1 MSRSRDKSQESASAP
16 PPRAWHCLAP
26 EAVLQSLATSLTQGL
41 SAEEAARR
49 LASSGRN
56 VLQEAPP
63 RPAWRMLLD
72 QFRDFMILMLLAAAV
87 VSGAIGEIVDS
98 IAIVAILVVN
108 ACIGFVQEYRATQAM
123 QALRRLAAAHAKVL
137 RGGVLAEIDAAE
149 LVAGDVVA
157 LEAGDLI
164 PADVRLVEIA
174 AFEVDES
181 VLTGESVPVAKQADA
196 LADPALGV
204 ADRINLAYKGTVA
217 TRGRARALVYATGM
231 ATELGRIA
239 TLLRQDEGT
248 RTPLQRRLA
257 VLGTRLAYVALMI
270 CALVFVFGAL
280 RGESL
285 LLMFMTAVSLA
296 VAAVPEALPAVVTV
310 ALALGAAKMVRNQ
323 ALIRRLPAVE
333 TLGSVSYI
341 CSDKTGTLTQNRM
354 QAEMLY
360 LAGAAGLAPVAKRAP
375 PDSAAAGASQEW
387 LLRAAALNNDASGG
401 TPESIRGD
409 PTEVALLA
417 AAQAAGLSKVL
428 LEREYPR
435 VAELPFDSARKMM
448 TTVHRLGAEH
458 IALVKGAPERVL
470 EHCVRLHGTDRPFGR
485 AEALQLAEGMAADG
499 LRVIAFACRR
509 LARLPAVQAI
519 ETIESELEFL
529 GLFGLIDPARPEA
542 EEAVRLCQ
550 DAGIAVVMITG
561 DHPATAAHIAL
572 QLGIAPAGAR
582 VVTGGELA
590 RMSEAQLA
598 ACVREVRI
606 YARVD
611 PEQKIRI
618 VTALQQHGECVA
630 MTGDGV
636 NDAPALRRAEIGVA
650 MGRVGTD
657 VAREAS
663 DMVLLDDN
671 FATIVRAVREGR
683 RIYDNIRRFVLF
695 VLAGNTGEIL
705 AIAAAPLFGL
715 PIPLLPIHLLWVN
728 LVTDGLPG
736 LALAAERADSD
747 LMRQAPRPR
756 DESMFARGLWQHILW
771 VGLLIGGMTLA
782 VQAWAWHGGSPRWQT
797 MAFCVLTFAQMG
809 LALAVRSE
817 RRSLASLGL
826 FSNPALLAAVGLT
839 VALQFTVV
847 YLPLANAVFKT
858 EPLTALEMLL
868 CAAGGLTVLL
878 AEELKKWLTR
888 SA

>member
-1 MSRSRDKSQESASAP
+1 MVP
-16 PPRAWHCLAP
+16 PAAARAWHCISP
-26 EAVLQSLATSLTQGL
+26 EAAAQALGSGLAGGL
-41 SAEEAARR
+41 SEQEAARR
-49 LASSGRN
+49 LAADGPNLLR
-56 VLQEAPP
+56 EAPP

-72 QFRDFMILMLLAAAV
+72 QFRDFMILMLLAAAL
-87 VSGAIGEIVDS
+87 VSGAIGEVVDS
-98 IAIVAILVVN
+98 LAIVAILIVN
-108 ACIGFVQEYRATQAM
+108 ACIGFVQEFRAAKAM
-123 QALRRLAAAHAKVL
+123 QALKRLAAARARVL
-137 RGGVLAEIDAAE
+137 RGGVIVEIDAAG
-149 LVAGDVVA
+149 LVAGDLVL
-157 LEAGDLI
+157 LETGDLV
-164 PADVRLVEIA
+164 PADLRLVETA
-174 AFEVDES
+174 AFEVDEA
-181 VLTGESVPVAKQADA
+181 VLTGESVPVAKQVDA

-217 TRGRARALVYATGM
+217 TRGRAHALVYATGM

-239 TLLRQDEGT
+239 TLLRQDEGM
-248 RTPLQRRLA
+248 RTPLQRRLSA
-257 VLGTRLAYVALMI
+257 LGTRLAYAALTV
-270 CALVFVFGAL
+270 CALVFVAGAL

-354 QAEMLY
+354 HAESLY
-360 LAGAAGLAPVAKRAP
+360 LAGAGAAV
-375 PDSAAAGASQEW
+375 AAATREAAW
-387 LLRAAALNNDASGG
+387 LMRAAALNNDASGAA
-401 TPESIRGD
+401 PEAMRGD

-417 AAQAAGLSKVL
+417 AALAAGHGKAQ

-448 TTVHRLGAEH
+448 STVHRQGTQF

-470 EHCVRLHGTDRPFGR
+470 EQCVRMHGTDAPFER
-485 AEALQLAEGMAADG
+485 SAALQFAADMAAG
-499 LRVIAFACRR
+499 GMRVIAFACRR
-509 LARLPAVQAI
+509 FERMPDVRACAAF
-519 ETIESELEFL
+519 ESELEFL
-529 GLFGLIDPARPEA
+529 GLFGLIDPPRPEA
-542 EEAVRLCQ
+542 VEAVRTCQ
-550 DAGIAVVMITG
+550 SAGIAVVMITG
-561 DHPATAAHIAL
+561 DHPATAANIAR
-572 QLGIAPAGAR
+572 QLGIAADGAR
-582 VVTGGELA
+582 VISGAELA
-590 RMSEAQLA
+590 RMSEADLA
-598 ACVREVRI
+598 SCVGELRV

-618 VTALQQHGECVA
+618 VTALQARGACVA

-636 NDAPALRRAEIGVA
+636 NDAPALRRADIGVA
-650 MGRVGTD
+650 MGRAGTD

-683 RIYDNIRRFVLF
+683 RIYDNIRRFVFF

-736 LALAAERADSD
+736 LALAAERAESD

-756 DESMFARGLWQHILW
+756 DESMFAHGLWQRILW
-771 VGLLIGGMTLA
+771 VGLLIGALTLA
-782 VQAWAWHGGSPRWQT
+782 VQGWAWQSRLPHWQT

-817 RRSLASLGL
+817 RRSLASIGL
-826 FSNPALLAAVGLT
+826 FSNPALLGAVALT
-839 VALQFTVV
+839 VALQFLVV
-847 YLPLANAVFKT
+847 YLPAANAVFRT
-858 EPLTALEMLL
+858 APLSAPQMLL
-868 CAAGGLTVLL
+868 CLGAGLSVLAAV
-878 AEELKKWLTR
+878 ELNKWR
-888 SA
+888 VRRA

>member
-1 MSRSRDKSQESASAP
+1 MASRP
-16 PPRAWHCLAP
+16 WHCLAP
-26 EAVLQSLATSLTQGL
+26 EAAAQSLATSLTQGL
-41 SAEEAARR
+41 STEEAARR
-49 LASSGRN
+49 LASGGSN
-56 VLQEAPP
+56 VLREAPP

-72 QFRDFMILMLLAAAV
+72 QFRDFMILMLIAAAL
-87 VSGAIGEIVDS
+87 VSGAIGEVVDS
-98 IAIVAILVVN
+98 VAIVAILVVN
-108 ACIGFVQEYRATQAM
+108 ACIGFVQEYRAAQAM
-123 QALRRLAAAHAKVL
+123 QALKRLAAARARVL
-137 RGGVLAEIDAAE
+137 RGGVEAEIDAAE
-149 LVAGDVVA
+149 LVAGDMVL

-164 PADVRLVEIA
+164 PADVRLIEIA
-174 AFEVDES
+174 AFEVDEA
-181 VLTGESVPVAKQADA
+181 VLTGESVPVEKQVEALDDA
-196 LADPALGV
+196 ALGV
-204 ADRINLAYKGTVA
+204 ADRANLAFKATVA
-217 TRGRARALVYATGM
+217 TRGRARALVFATGM

-248 RTPLQRRLA
+248 RTPLQRRLSA
-257 VLGTRLAYVALMI
+257 LGTRLAYAALAI

-354 QAEMLY
+354 RVESLCI
-360 LAGAAGLAPVAKRAP
+360 AGAAGVVPLANEGSGEPGANGP
-375 PDSAAAGASQEW
+375 AAQW
-387 LLRAAALNNDASGG
+387 LLRAAALNNDARGDA
-401 TPESIRGD
+401 PESLRGD
-409 PTEVALLA
+409 PTEIALLA
-417 AAQAAGLSKVL
+417 AALASGYGKDL

-435 VAELPFDSARKMM
+435 TAELPFDSARKMM
-448 TTVHRLGAEH
+448 TTVHRLGAEQ

-470 EHCVRLHGTDRPFGR
+470 EHCVRLHGTDRPFVR
-485 AEALQLAEGMAADG
+485 ADALQRAEGMAADG

-509 LARLPAVQAI
+509 LERMPATRAT
-519 ETIESELEFL
+519 EAIESELEFL
-529 GLFGLIDPARPEA
+529 GLFGLIDPPRPEA
-542 EEAVRLCQ
+542 ADAVRLCQ
-550 DAGIAVVMITG
+550 GAGIAAVMITG
-561 DHPATAAHIAL
+561 DHPATAAHIARR
-572 QLGIAPAGAR
+572 LGIAPAGAR
-582 VVTGGELA
+582 VITGGELA
-590 RMSEAQLA
+590 RMRDAELA
-598 ACVREVRI
+598 ACVRTVRV

-636 NDAPALRRAEIGVA
+636 NDAPALRRADIGVA

-736 LALAAERADSD
+736 LALAAERADAD

-756 DESMFARGLWQHILW
+756 DESMFARGLWQHIMW
-771 VGLLIGGMTLA
+771 VGLLIGAMTLA
-782 VQAWAWHGGSPRWQT
+782 VQAWAWDGGSPRWQT

-826 FSNPALLAAVGLT
+826 FSNPALLAAVALT
-839 VALQFTVV
+839 VALQFIVV
-847 YLPLANAVFKT
+847 YLPAANAVFKT
-858 EPLTALEMLL
+858 EPLSALEMLS
-868 CAAGGLTVLL
+868 CVAAGLTVLL
-878 AEELKKWLTR
+878 AVELNKWRMR

>member
-1 MSRSRDKSQESASAP
+1 MPAP
-16 PPRAWHCLAP
+16 PRPWHCLAP
-26 EAVLQSLATSLTQGL
+26 GAAAQVLGAPLAQGL
-41 SAEEAARR
+41 TAEEAARR
-49 LASSGRN
+49 LGSGGRN
-56 VLQEAPP
+56 ELQEAPP
-63 RPAWRMLLD
+63 RSPWRMLLD
-72 QFRDFMILMLLAAAV
+72 QFRDFMILMLIAAAL
-87 VSGAIGEIVDS
+87 VSGAIGEVVDS

-108 ACIGFVQEYRATQAM
+108 ACIGFVQEYRAAQAM
-123 QALRRLAAAHAKVL
+123 QALKRLAAARARVL
-137 RGGVLAEIDAAE
+137 RGGVQAEIDAAE
-149 LVAGDVVA
+149 LVAGDVVM

-174 AFEVDES
+174 AFEVDEA
-181 VLTGESVPVAKQADA
+181 VLTGESVPVEKRVEALDDA
-196 LADPALGV
+196 ALGV
-204 ADRINLAYKGTVA
+204 ADRTNLAFKGTVA
-217 TRGRARALVYATGM
+217 TRGRARALVFATGM

-248 RTPLQRRLA
+248 RTPLQRRLSS
-257 VLGTRLAYVALMI
+257 LGTRLAYAAIAI

-333 TLGSVSYI
+333 TLGSVSFI
-341 CSDKTGTLTQNRM
+341 CSDKTGTLTQNHMRV
-354 QAEMLY
+354 ESLY
-360 LAGAAGLAPVAKRAP
+360 IAGAAGVVPLANCRSAEPGANDP
-375 PDSAAAGASQEW
+375 PAEW
-387 LLRAAALNNDASGG
+387 LLRAAALNNDAHGDA
-401 TPESIRGD
+401 PESFRGD

-417 AAQAAGLSKVL
+417 AAHAAGFRKDL

-435 VAELPFDSARKMM
+435 VAELPFDSTRKMM
-448 TTVHRLGAEH
+448 TTVHSLGAEQ

-470 EHCVRLHGTDRPFGR
+470 EHCVRVHGTDRPFVR
-485 AEALQLAEGMAADG
+485 AEALQRAEGMAADG

-509 LARLPAVQAI
+509 LARMPVARATEAL
-519 ETIESELEFL
+519 ESELGFL

-542 EEAVRLCQ
+542 GDAVRLCQ

-561 DHPATAAHIAL
+561 DHPATAAHIARA
-572 QLGIAPAGAR
+572 LGIAPAGAR
-582 VVTGGELA
+582 VIAGAELA
-590 RMSEAQLA
+590 RMSEAELA

-650 MGRVGTD
+650 MGRAGTD

-695 VLAGNTGEIL
+695 VLAGNTGEII

-736 LALAAERADSD
+736 LALAAERADAD

-756 DESMFARGLWQHILW
+756 DESMFARGLWQRILW
-771 VGLLIGGMTLA
+771 VGLLIGAMTLA
-782 VQAWAWHGGSPRWQT
+782 VQGWAWQGASPRWQT

-826 FSNPALLAAVGLT
+826 FSNPALLGAVVLT
-839 VALQFTVV
+839 VVLQFAVV
-847 YLPLANAVFKT
+847 YLPAANVVFKT

-868 CAAGGLTVLL
+868 CAAAALTVLL
-878 AEELKKWLTR
+878 AVELNKWR
-888 SA
+888 MRRA

>member
-1 MSRSRDKSQESASAP
+1 VASP
-16 PPRAWHCLAP
+16 PWHCIAP
-26 EAVLQSLATSLTQGL
+26 EAAAQALNTDLVQGL
-41 SAEEAARR
+41 SAAEAACR
-49 LASSGRN
+49 LASDGRN
-56 VLQEAPP
+56 VLREAPP

-72 QFRDFMILMLLAAAV
+72 QFRDFMILMLLAAAL
-87 VSGAIGEIVDS
+87 VSGAIGEVVDS
-98 IAIVAILVVN
+98 LAIVAILVVN
-108 ACIGFVQEYRATQAM
+108 ACIGFVQEYRAAQAM
-123 QALRRLAAAHAKVL
+123 QALRRLAAAHARVL
-137 RGGVLAEIDAAE
+137 RGGNPGEVDAAE
-149 LVAGDVVA
+149 LVAGDMVL

-181 VLTGESVPVAKQADA
+181 VLTGESVPVAKRVET
-196 LADPALGV
+196 LGDPALGV
-204 ADRINLAYKGTVA
+204 ADRSNLAFKGTVA

-239 TLLRQDEGT
+239 GLLRQDEGT

-257 VLGTRLAYVALMI
+257 VLGKRLAYAALTI
-270 CALVFVFGAL
+270 CALVFVAGAL

-296 VAAVPEALPAVVTV
+296 VAAVPEALPAVVTI
-310 ALALGAAKMVRNQ
+310 ALALGAEKMVRNQ
-323 ALIRRLPAVE
+323 ALVRHLPAVE

-354 QAEMLY
+354 QAQALY
-360 LAGAAGLAPVAKRAP
+360 LAGAAGLAPAAVRAP
-375 PDSAAAGASQEW
+375 LDAAAGGAAWEW
-387 LLRAAALNNDASGG
+387 LLRAAALNNDAGG
-401 TPESIRGD
+401 DGPESFRGD
-409 PTEVALLA
+409 PTEIALLA
-417 AAQAAGLSKVL
+417 AAQAAGLSKEL
-428 LEREYPR
+428 LEREFPR

-448 TTVHRLGAEH
+448 TTVHRLGPGVGH
-458 IALVKGAPERVL
+458 IALVKGAPEQVL
-470 EHCVRLHGTDRPFGR
+470 ERCVRLYGADNDFARDD
-485 AEALQLAEGMAADG
+485 ALQFAARMADDG

-509 LARLPAVQAI
+509 VEGLPAARTSAGL
-519 ETIESELEFL
+519 ETGLEFL
-529 GLFGLIDPARPEA
+529 GLFGLIDPPRAEA
-542 EEAVRLCQ
+542 AESVRLCQ

-561 DHPATAAHIAL
+561 DHPATAAHIARA
-572 QLGIAPAGAR
+572 LGIAPAGAK
-582 VVTGGELA
+582 VITGGELA
-590 RMSEAQLA
+590 RMSDAEFA
-598 ACVREVRI
+598 ACVRGVRV

-618 VTALQQHGECVA
+618 VTALQRHGECVA

-650 MGRVGTD
+650 MGRAGTD

-695 VLAGNTGEIL
+695 VLAGNCGEIL

-736 LALAAERADSD
+736 LALAAERADAD

-756 DESMFARGLWQHILW
+756 DESVFAHGLWQHILW
-771 VGLLIGGMTLA
+771 VGLLIGSLTLA
-782 VQAWAWHGGSPRWQT
+782 VQGWAWHGASPRWQT

-826 FSNPALLAAVGLT
+826 FSNPALMGAVTLT
-839 VALQFTVV
+839 VLLQFAVV
-847 YLPLANAVFKT
+847 YLPAANAVFKT
-858 EPLTALEMLL
+858 APLSAPEMLL
-868 CAAGGLTVLL
+868 CMAAGLTVLL
-878 AEELKKWLTR
+878 AVELNKWRLR
-888 SA
+888 RV

>member
-1 MSRSRDKSQESASAP
+1 MQEPAP
-16 PPRAWHCLAP
+16 SSAWHCLAP
-26 EAVLQSLATSLTQGL
+26 EAAAQALVTAIGSGL
-41 SAEEAARR
+41 SAEEAGRR
-49 LASSGRN
+49 LASDGRN

-72 QFRDFMILMLLAAAV
+72 QFRDFMILMLLAAAL
-87 VSGAIGEIVDS
+87 VSGAIGEVVDS
-98 IAIVAILVVN
+98 VAIVAILVVN
-108 ACIGFVQEYRATQAM
+108 ACIGFVQEYRAAQAM
-123 QALRRLAAAHAKVL
+123 QALKRLAAARARVL
-137 RGGVLAEIDAAE
+137 RGGALAEIDAAE
-149 LVAGDVVA
+149 LVAGDLVL

-164 PADVRLVEIA
+164 PADLRLVELA

-181 VLTGESVPVAKQADA
+181 VLTGESVPVEKQLEA
-196 LADPALGV
+196 LGDPALGV
-204 ADRINLAYKGTVA
+204 ADRTNLAFKGTVA
-217 TRGRARALVYATGM
+217 TRGRARALVVATGM

-239 TLLRQDEGT
+239 TLLRQDEGE
-248 RTPLQRRLA
+248 RTPLQRRLS
-257 VLGTRLAYVALMI
+257 VLGTRLAYTALAI
-270 CALVFVFGAL
+270 CALVFVFGTL
-280 RGESL
+280 RGEAL

-354 QAEMLY
+354 HAESLY
-360 LAGAAGLAPVAKRAP
+360 LAGT
-375 PDSAAAGASQEW
+375 AAAVPAANYASAEPGAKDAPAPW
-387 LLRAAALNNDASGG
+387 LLRAAALNSDASGDA
-401 TPESIRGD
+401 PESLRGD

-417 AAQAAGLSKVL
+417 AAQAAGYRKAL

-435 VAELPFDSARKMM
+435 TAELPFDSARKMM
-448 TTVHRLGAEH
+448 TTMHKLGEQH

-470 EHCVRLHGTDRPFGR
+470 ERCTRLYGTDGAFARG
-485 AEALQLAEGMAADG
+485 AALQIATAMAADG

-509 LARLPAVQAI
+509 FERPPAARTSAAI
-519 ETIESELEFL
+519 ETELEFL

-550 DAGIAVVMITG
+550 EAGIAVVMITG
-561 DHPATAAHIAL
+561 DHPATAAHIARA
-572 QLGIAPAGAR
+572 LGIAPAGAR
-582 VVTGGELA
+582 VIAGAELA
-590 RMSEAQLA
+590 RMDEAELA
-598 ACVREVRI
+598 ACVRETRV

-636 NDAPALRRAEIGVA
+636 NDAPALRRADIGVA

-736 LALAAERADSD
+736 LALAAERADAD
-747 LMRQAPRPR
+747 VMREAPRPR
-756 DESMFARGLWQHILW
+756 DESVFARGLWQHILW

-782 VQAWAWHGGSPRWQT
+782 VQGWGWRGASPRWQT

-817 RRSLASLGL
+817 RRSIVSLGL
-826 FSNPALLAAVGLT
+826 FSNPALFGAVTLT
-839 VALQFTVV
+839 VVLQLAVV
-847 YLPLANAVFKT
+847 YLPAANAVFKT
-858 EPLTALEMLL
+858 EPLSAAEMLL
-868 CAAGGLTVLL
+868 CAAAGLSVLF
-878 AEELKKWLTR
+878 AVELNKWRLR